1 MRRFVLGSTNFLSS
15 LFLAWT
21 GRLLFQRSFEH
32 IKLRQ
37 RDRNTQLPPGPSLWR
52 KIRSLIAREYAV
64 LALFNL
70 VSIACTLMA
79 NFYLLRR
86 FITVGLSFSS
96 FISSRIQD
104 TSYLNGFYIFITC
117 VTGQICWHHVIQA
130 ASAIGSHSSSRG
142 FALSDLQKVIK
153 ACLDRLVLFESNPSV
168 TPFRHTRPSRA
179 QLDNIEDVVNLI
191 SNDANQIGESF
202 IYLHFLWAAPL
213 EAICIVALGIVDVG
227 WKSGIASSF
236 LILFGFLPLQFMFAF
251 YVSKISYESTLMAT
265 RRVHL
270 MAEIMTTIK

>member
-1 MRRFVLGSTNFLSS
+1 MWPACAHPQAAHTSKPLLALTFPLQQNFLSS

-130 ASAIGSHSSSRG
+130 ASAIGSCAHAITHIYSLGTRVRE
-142 FALSDLQKVIK
+142 ALHYQIYKKSL
-153 ACLDRLVLFESNPSV
+153 RLASIGWSFLNLTLPSHPSV
-168 TPFRHTRPSRA
+168 TLVRPAR
-179 QLDNIEDVVNLI
+179 N
-191 SNDANQIGESF
+191 
-202 IYLHFLWAAPL
+202 
-213 EAICIVALGIVDVG
+213 
-227 WKSGIASSF
+227 
-236 LILFGFLPLQFMFAF
+236 
-251 YVSKISYESTLMAT
+251 
-265 RRVHL
+265 
-270 MAEIMTTIK
+270 